1 MDVIHKILRGGL
13 LLLGGGILLVQ
24 TLFGAFANMFNGFDS
39 VTDWTFALG
48 LTLAFPVYLIGLIS
62 LRAATWCLWAFFVFQ
77 WANQCF
83 LTAAKPSLVNPFDWW
98 HGDTLF
104 AGIVLVNAG
113 YLLLSRT
120 SEKGRSVRLA
130 DVFL

>member
-1 MDVIHKILRGGL
+1 MPVISKVACGVL
-13 LLLGGGILLVQ
+13 LLLGGVILLFQ
-24 TLFGAFANMFNGFDS
+24 TLFGGFASMIFGFRS
-39 VTDWTFALG
+39 VIDWTFALG

-62 LRAATWCLWAFFVFQ
+62 LRASTLCLWGFFLFQ

-83 LTAAKPSLVNPFDWW
+83 LTTAEPTFVNPFDWW

-104 AGIVLVNAG
+104 IAIVLVSVG

-120 SEKGRSVRLA
+120 SAKGRSVTLL
-130 DVFL
+130 DMFD